1 MVPKWKPLTFIQL
14 YDRIIYMI
22 SYGYDS
28 HKQIINPTRKRKC
41 PMAHIPSLDTRAL
54 GAVTPPRKSYKTNHT
69 IAPAYNKGGYQV
81 ISKSN
86 IKDIGK

>member
-1 MVPKWKPLTFIQL
+1 MIRL
-14 YDRIIYMI
+14 YSMI
-22 SYGYDS
+22 SYGYNS
-28 HKQIINPTRKRKC
+28 HKQVINPTRKVKC